1 MRIAIVGS
9 REYADL
15 WRVPAFVRGLAEGD
29 VVISG
34 GAFGVD
40 TLAANVARTVGLVVI
55 ECLPDYATHG
65 RRAPLVR
72 NKQIAQHCERMV
84 AFWDGEST
92 GTAHA
97 IRCARELGRAVE
109 VVR

>member
-9 REYADL
+9 REYAHTEKVVDY
-15 WRVPAFVRGLAEGD
+15 VRRLNEGTI
-29 VVISG
+29 VISG
-34 GAFGVD
+34 GAHGVD
-40 TLAANVARTVGLVVI
+40 ALAANVARTVGLVVI
-55 ECLPDYATHG
+55 ECLPDYEKHG

-72 NKQIAQHCERMV
+72 NKQIAEHCERMI
-84 AFWDGEST
+84 AFWNGESA

-97 IRCARELGRAVE
+97 IRCARDLGRPVK